1 MISILLPAIPI
12 PRIQNTHQWKV
23 RYNINDLCLQ
33 ERLDIGPAYL
43 VSPAQRLASTATPIP
58 TGVPPTRANTL
69 PPGAR
74 IALRYT
80 PVSL

>member
-1 MISILLPAIPI
+1 
-12 PRIQNTHQWKV
+12 
-23 RYNINDLCLQ
+23 LQ

-80 PVSL
+80 PISL